1 MDEVIMKRFAFGLL
15 ALVVMSSAAFAG
27 PFGHRKAVVVSKP
40 SVNSTVTTT
49 TTTTVTASNSSAE
62 GVALLI
68 VQTGRFRHFG
78 GHNGLEGI
86 GMGATQ
92 AQAEAAC
99 CYRRTHAPRERGF
112 AQLANGMWVCCCRY

>member
-1 MDEVIMKRFAFGLL
+1 MKRFAFGLL

-49 TTTTVTASNSSAE
+49 TTTVTANNSSAQ
-62 GVALLI
+62 GVAFLI